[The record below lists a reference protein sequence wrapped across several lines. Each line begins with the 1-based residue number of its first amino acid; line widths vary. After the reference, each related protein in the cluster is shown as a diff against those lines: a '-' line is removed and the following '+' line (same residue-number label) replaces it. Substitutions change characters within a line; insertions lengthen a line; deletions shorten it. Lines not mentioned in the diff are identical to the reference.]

1 MTSEITMTLWQMV
14 RSMGWAVVAAVS
26 FAFSM
31 ALAIKVFDTMSK
43 NIDEWEEIKKGN
55 IGVALIFVAM
65 ILSVGL
71 VLYKVI

>member
-1 MTSEITMTLWQMV
+1 MANEITMTLWQMA
-14 RSMGWAVVAAVS
+14 RSMAWALVAAVS
-26 FAFSM
+26 FAFAM
-31 ALAIKVFDTMSK
+31 ALAIKVFDVLSK
-43 NIDEWEEIKKGN
+43 DIDEWEEIKKGN